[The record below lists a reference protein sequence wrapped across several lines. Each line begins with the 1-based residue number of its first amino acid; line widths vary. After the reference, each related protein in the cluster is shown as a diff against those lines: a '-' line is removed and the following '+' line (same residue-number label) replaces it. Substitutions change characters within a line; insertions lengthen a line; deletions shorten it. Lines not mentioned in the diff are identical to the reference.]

1 MALGNRIG
9 FRAAEGLTM
18 ERLLSP
24 LYGGFI
30 FECEGSVKH
39 AELLGVTERE
49 YRFTLD
55 GEKADLLTAP
65 GRL

>member
-39 AELLGVTERE
+39 AELLGVT
-49 YRFTLD
+49 
-55 GEKADLLTAP
+55 GGSTASP
-65 GRL
+65 WAARRPTC